1 MNKRKTIISLLF
13 GLVFLGIIW
22 TFYTTFSLEDDYQ
35 INSDFYEIKD
45 GMIKNVS
52 PYTSVSLFYK
62 YFELDNCSI
71 QVMDLSNRELVDGY
85 VMNGS
90 KTILYDNNHQ
100 VLASYIN
107 IVQGDFLEDG
117 MINYQDFNEI
127 GYSFVHSEEL
137 EDYQI
142 QSMDLDLDGLVRI
155 NDLLLLDKSYQL
167 GYESLDIIEDNL
179 IFQSEESKRVIATIK
194 PNYGLNQNLNWTSS
208 NENVVTVDL
217 SGMVTGHNE
226 GEAVIR
232 GTTFDG
238 KVFDEVIVKV
248 DNTIQLSSYEGVGY
262 VNGNDIQ
269 VSIKLIDYDGVSC
282 LSSNENVA
290 SCQIQDKK
298 LIVKAVGE
306 GSSTITVTSPNYGS
320 ATYQFTS
327 YSTYL
332 NVMPKYLCVTPGNV
346 QLITVGAL
354 HTGELSFEIGDK
366 EIIKSASMMMYQD
379 RNMLR
384 IEFGEKQGRT
394 TLKVTESNGNASNIV
409 TVDTYRVTIP
419 QIGSQ
424 AVVGEDVSTT
434 IVGDNLGILSCS
446 SEDES
451 KATCSIEEN
460 RLIVHPLAVGD
471 VTITVHNVF
480 QYDNYD
486 YNCGKATFLVV
497 IR

>member
-1 MNKRKTIISLLF
+1 MNKRKTIISILF
-13 GLVFLGIIW
+13 GLVFLGVIW
-22 TFYTTFSLEDDYQ
+22 TFYTTFSLEDGYQ
-35 INSDFYEIKD
+35 IKSDVYEIED
-45 GMIKNVS
+45 GMIKNIS

-62 YFELDNCSI
+62 HFELENCSI
-71 QVMDLSNRELVDGY
+71 QVMDISSHEIADSY
-85 VMNGS
+85 VVNGS

-100 VLASYIN
+100 VIGSYIN
-107 IVQGDFLEDG
+107 VIQGDFLGDG
-117 MINYQDFNEI
+117 IINYQDFNKI
-127 GYSFVHSEEL
+127 GYSFVHGGEL
-137 EDYQI
+137 VEYQI
-142 QSMDLDLDGLVRI
+142 QSMDLDGDGVVRL

-167 GYESLDIIEDNL
+167 GYESIEIINDNL
-179 IFQSEESKRVIATIK
+179 IYQSNESRRLLTHIK
-194 PNYGLNQNLNWTSS
+194 PSYGVNQNLNWTSS
-208 NENVVTVDL
+208 NEEVATVDE
-217 SGMVTGHNE
+217 SGMVIGHNE
-226 GEAVIR
+226 GESVIR
-232 GTTFDG
+232 CTTFDG
-238 KVFDEVIVKV
+238 KVFDEVVVKV

-262 VNGNDIQ
+262 VNGKDTY

-282 LSSNENVA
+282 LSSNESIAN
-290 SCQIQDKK
+290 CQIQDKK

-306 GSSTITVTSPNYGS
+306 GSSIITVTSPNYGS
-320 ATYQFTS
+320 ATYRFTS

-354 HTGELSFEIGDK
+354 HTGDLSFEIGDK
-366 EIIKSASMMMYQD
+366 EVIKSASMMMYQG

-434 IVGDNLGILSCS
+434 IVGDNLGVLSCS
-446 SEDES
+446 SEDEN
-451 KATCSIEEN
+451 KATCSIEGN
-460 RLIVHPLAVGD
+460 KLIVHPLSTGD

-480 QYDNYD
+480 RYDNYD
-486 YNCGKATFLVV
+486 YDCGKATFLVV